1 MRFENIFKELAAK
14 KYYVFSCE
22 ELCAFFPEERKPT
35 LKQSLCRWK
44 KSGLVSSLRKN
55 LYELTFP
62 SSYGLS
68 DMYLANKIYAPSV
81 VSGFGQMYPVV
92 CTHKGALFADKIDAL
107 LKKNRA
113 RHLFDIMFMLSSKY
127 SMDARVLKILNIK
140 KPPLEAMI
148 NRVESL
154 STIELKRQAEAL
166 RPFLFDENEAELIV
180 NAKTIIPQLVQRYR
194 QG

>member
-1 MRFENIFKELAAK
+1 MWVAQIIFSDIESIYGVVSKHSKKEGIVIK
-14 KYYVFSCE
+14 VE
-22 ELCAFFPEERKPT
+22 VNRP
-35 LKQSLCRWK
+35 RWK
-44 KSGLVSSLRKN
+44 IEPETL
-55 LYELTFP
+55 
-62 SSYGLS
+62 
-68 DMYLANKIYAPSV
+68 V